1 MKTVKHND
9 WLYKQPE
16 DPEFASEYL
25 MAAAEDEEPAIFLLA
40 LRKVVETRGMSQVAE
55 RAGIPRESLYRALSE
70 KGNPRWSTLA
80 PILRALGVKLEASP
94 DLTNRDNN

>member
-1 MKTVKHND
+1 MKTVKFND
-9 WLYKQPE
+9 WLYKQLK

-25 MAAAEDEEPAIFLLA
+25 TAAAEDEEPAVFLLA
-40 LRKVVETRGMSQVAE
+40 LRKVVETKGMSQVAE
-55 RAGIPRESLYRALSE
+55 RADIPRESLYRALSE

-94 DLTNRDNN
+94 TK

>member
-1 MKTVKHND
+1 MKTVKFND
-9 WLYKQPE
+9 WLYKQLE

-25 MAAAEDEEPAIFLLA
+25 TAAAEDEEPAVFLLA
-40 LRKVVETRGMSQVAE
+40 LRKVVETKGMSQMAE
-55 RAGIPRESLYRALSE
+55 RSGIPRESLYRALSE

-94 DLTNRDNN
+94 TYLNR

>member
-9 WLYKQPE
+9 WLYKQLE

-25 MAAAEDEEPAIFLLA
+25 TAAAEDEEPAIFLLA

-70 KGNPRWSTLA
+70 KGNPRWYTLA
-80 PILRALGVKLEASP
+80 PILRALGVKLVAGP
-94 DLTNRDNN
+94 NQ

>member
-9 WLYKQPE
+9 WLHKQLK
-16 DPEFASEYL
+16 DPELASHYL
-25 MAAAEDEEPAIFLLA
+25 TAAAEDEEPAVFLLA
-40 LRKVVETRGMSQVAE
+40 LRKVVESRGMSRVAE

-94 DLTNRDNN
+94 QQLR